1 MESDRI
7 KWNQR
12 FESEESYLGQKAS
25 PFLAREINTILELA
39 PGKRALDIAC
49 GEGRNSVF
57 MARHGFSV
65 TALDISDVGLKKGVR
80 RAGQEGVTIDFQRV
94 DLEEYRFT
102 DTFDLIINFNFLLRD
117 LIPHSVAAL
126 AAGGLLIIDTI
137 MESAQLLA
145 AHRNP
150 AFFLGHGE
158 LRQICENLPGEI
170 LIYEELPGDEMPTA
184 RVLFRKER
192 SAGVPAP

>member
-1 MESDRI
+1 VESDRI

-25 PFLAREINTILELA
+25 PFLASEINTILGLA

-57 MARHGFSV
+57 LARHGFSV
-65 TALDISDVGLKKGVR
+65 TALDISDVGLEKGVR

-117 LIPHSVAAL
+117 LIPRSVAAL

-170 LIYEELPGDEMPTA
+170 LIYEELPEDEMPTA

-192 SAGVPAP
+192 MTCPPAT